1 MALKKKIYYY
11 AFYCLFYLL
20 SILLTVSLISFFHFY
35 LGHSLEVIE
44 EWVFD
49 GGWGIII
56 FGKLFSLF
64 WVFKFYNLKRGFKYS
79 FKDLFWDNFSAANR
93 ETLLIL
99 LFFLGLTTLFGLRSN
114 ESFVF
119 DSYKLIVSY
128 FLGLLFYL
136 IDIFLITLLDKDFSN
151 GERGIGVANFIFSLI
166 FAITSKIS
174 FLLVTINSSSG
185 KPNLVVPFFN
195 MVILLFLSN
204 FNKPKKINLT
214 NPFLFLVFFICPMMS
229 MLGWDPIWGATYSP
243 FEGGV
248 LFDSKTYFAVC
259 LFILYYLYLK
269 DLKFFKNIFKKEK

>member
-1 MALKKKIYYY
+1 LALKKKIYYY
-11 AFYCLFYLL
+11 TFFCLLYLL

-79 FKDLFWDNFSAANR
+79 FKDLVWNNFSAANR

-99 LFFLGLTTLFGLRSN
+99 LFFLGLTTLFGLKLN

-119 DSYKLIVSY
+119 DSYKLIISY

-136 IDIFLITLLDKDFSN
+136 IDIFFIALLGKDYAN
-151 GERGIGVANFIFSLI
+151 EEMGTGIGNLIFSLM
-166 FAITSKIS
+166 FAFTSKIS

-195 MVILLFLSN
+195 MLILLFLSN
-204 FNKPKKINLT
+204 FNKQKKINLT

-269 DLKFFKNIFKKEK
+269 DLKFFKNILKKEK

>member
-11 AFYCLFYLL
+11 TFFCLFYLL
-20 SILLTVSLISFFHFY
+20 LILLTVSLISFFHFY
-35 LGHSLEVIE
+35 LGHSLEVVE

-64 WVFKFYNLKRGFKYS
+64 WVFKFYNLKRGIKYS
-79 FKDLFWDNFSAANR
+79 FKDLLWNNFSAANR

-99 LFFLGLTTLFGLRSN
+99 LFFLGLTTFFGLKLN

-119 DSYKLIVSY
+119 NIYKLIVSY

-136 IDIFLITLLDKDFSN
+136 IDIFFITLLDKDSAN
-151 GERGIGVANFIFSLI
+151 EEMGIGIGNFIFSLM
-166 FAITSKIS
+166 FALTSKTS

-195 MVILLFLSN
+195 MVILLFLTN
-204 FNKPKKINLT
+204 FNKQKKINLT

-229 MLGWDPIWGATYSP
+229 MLGWDPIWGDTYSP

-248 LFDSKTYFAVC
+248 LFDSKTYFAVSV
-259 LFILYYLYLK
+259 FILYYLYLK
-269 DLKFFKNIFKKEK
+269 DLKFFKNILKREK

>member
-1 MALKKKIYYY
+1 LALKKKIYYY
-11 AFYCLFYLL
+11 AFYCLLYLL

-79 FKDLFWDNFSAANR
+79 LKDLFWNNFSAANR

-99 LFFLGLTTLFGLRSN
+99 LFFLGLTTLFGLRLN

-136 IDIFLITLLDKDFSN
+136 IDIFLIALLDKDFSN
-151 GERGIGVANFIFSLI
+151 EERGTGVANFIFSLM

-269 DLKFFKNIFKKEK
+269 DLNFFKKILKRKK